1 MKIVKLHITNFLKLR
16 DVEMNPSKT
25 NVIVGKNK
33 QGKTSIVKAIEA
45 AFDGKLDPSAIRI
58 GEDKAEITV
67 ELDEMTIRRTLTEKG
82 AYLDISNKEGMKM
95 PSPQKYLDGILGTF
109 SFNPVEFFELKPAEQ
124 KTYLLNA
131 IKMTL
136 TPEELAPYLV
146 EGEIAPT
153 LDYTKHA
160 LEVVSDARKV
170 FYDRRTVANSE
181 VTKKRKSIDEMAA
194 KIPQGFDPSKVD
206 EKHIAEL
213 RAAIEKDKIERE
225 KEKANV
231 QAIERLMKDEVGTLE
246 EIDRLNKKLEGIRSE
261 LEEKRALT
269 FDTSDDMT
277 ISAAEESLA
286 KLEGQRE
293 IVFTYKRVQELQV
306 ELGNAVGE
314 QEKLENVVKRL
325 TKDVPAMLIAKAA
338 LPVEGLAVTEEGI
351 TLNGVS
357 IENLS
362 SSEQLRFALTVVRAL
377 NATFKVICI
386 DGVELLD
393 TENFEVFLKEIES
406 DDYQYFI
413 TRVDGNVKD
422 GIVIEDGAI
431 KVPTSSQ

>member
-1 MKIVKLHITNFLKLR
+1 MKIVKLHISNFLKLR

-67 ELDEMTIRRTLTEKG
+67 ELDEMTIRRTLTGKG

-109 SFNPVEFFELKPAEQ
+109 SFNPVQFFELKPAEQ
-124 KTYLLNA
+124 KTYLLSA
-131 IKMTL
+131 IKMAL
-136 TPEELAPYLV
+136 TPEELAPYLI
-146 EGEIAPT
+146 EGEQMPA
-153 LDYTKHA
+153 LDFSKHA
-160 LEVVSDARKV
+160 LEVVEDARKV
-170 FYDRRTVANSE
+170 FYDRRTMANAE
-181 VTKKRKSIDEMAA
+181 VTKKRKSIDDLAS
-194 KIPQGFDPSKVD
+194 KIPEGFDPSKVD
-206 EKHIAEL
+206 EKHIADL
-213 RAAIEKDKIERE
+213 RAAIEKDKVERE

-231 QAIERLMKDEVGTLE
+231 AAIESLMNQEAETKQEIERLQ
-246 EIDRLNKKLEGIRSE
+246 KKLVSIGDE
-261 LEEKRALT
+261 LEAKRALT

-286 KLEGQRE
+286 KLEGMRE
-293 IVFTYKRVQELQV
+293 TVFTHKRVQELQV
-306 ELGNAVGE
+306 ELGTAVGE
-314 QEKLENVVKRL
+314 AEKLDAVVKRL
-325 TKDVPAMLIAKAA
+325 SKEVPQALIEKAK
-338 LPVEGLAVTEEGI
+338 LPVEGLAVAEGGI
-351 TLNGVS
+351 TLNGVA

-362 SSEQLRFALTVVRAL
+362 ASEQLRFALAVVRAL

-393 TENFEVFLKEIES
+393 KENFEVFLKEIEN
-406 DDYQYFI
+406 DEYQYFI
-413 TRVDGNVKD
+413 TRVDGDVKD

-431 KVPTSSQ
+431 VPKQ

>member
-16 DVEMNPSKT
+16 DIEMNPSKT

-95 PSPQKYLDGILGTF
+95 PAPQKYLDGILGTF

-124 KTYLLNA
+124 KAYLLNA

-136 TPEELAPYLV
+136 TAEELAPFLI
-146 EGEIAPT
+146 EGEVAPT
-153 LDYTKHA
+153 LDYSKHA
-160 LEVVSDARKV
+160 LEVVGDARKT
-170 FYDRRTVANSE
+170 FYDRRTIANAE
-181 VTKKRKSIDEMAA
+181 VTKKRKSIDDLAA
-194 KIPQGFDPSKVD
+194 KIPEGFDPSKVD
-206 EKHIAEL
+206 EKHIADL
-213 RAAIEKDKIERE
+213 RGAIEKDKIERE

-231 QAIERLMKDEVGTLE
+231 QAIERLMKDEAGTLE

-293 IVFTYKRVQELQV
+293 IVFTHKRVQELQV
-306 ELGNAVGE
+306 ELGTAVGE
-314 QEKLENVVKRL
+314 AEKLDAVVKRL
-325 TKDVPAMLIAKAA
+325 SSEVPAMLIAKAK
-338 LPVEGLAVTEEGI
+338 LPVEGLAVTEDGI
-351 TLNGVS
+351 TLNGVA

-362 SSEQLRFALTVVRAL
+362 ASEQLRFALTVVRSL
-377 NATFKVICI
+377 NQTLKVICI

-393 TENFEVFLKEIES
+393 KENFEVFLKEIEN
-406 DDYQYFI
+406 DDFQYFV
-413 TRVDGNVKD
+413 TRVDGDTKG

-431 KVPTSSQ
+431 KSSNPSQ